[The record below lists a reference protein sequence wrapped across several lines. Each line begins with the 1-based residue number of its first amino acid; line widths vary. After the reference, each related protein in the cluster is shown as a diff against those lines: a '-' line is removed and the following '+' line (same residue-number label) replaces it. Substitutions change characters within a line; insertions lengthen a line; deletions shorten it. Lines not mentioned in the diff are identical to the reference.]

1 MAGSQ
6 ARRRTDIHSLKKKQE
21 KKNKEFYALIR
32 QKSHSPKTISVPV
45 GAGLGTGNGSNGFVK
60 TSGDTM
66 IGSFAFYPK
75 VQTIASGVLDVDPVN
90 NNDTSRIIVA
100 GELGVDDD
108 IDTITGASHAG
119 QILNLQS
126 VETQTHTL
134 KHNTGNFYSYTLGDV
149 TFTGNILLIFNSIN
163 NKWIE
168 LTSSSASGG
177 AGVTEAQNPVVWTG
191 IHSFNG
197 TATSINSATIV
208 LGDAIVPTFDKLW
221 IYAHVA
227 TGLYPFDDAVQ
238 DFGSATLRW
247 NQIYGASI
255 IASTVTASVSL
266 TCSGTTF
273 LGIDTADR
281 ITCTGR
287 FNADLDPSVTNTYNF
302 GNSGLSWNNMYA
314 ANTISN
320 TVTAA
325 VTLTC
330 NGATFLGTATSDTV
344 TFGGRVNSDI
354 VPSTDNTRSL
364 GTAALEWKDLYVDGT
379 AELDNVNAR
388 GTVTCFGIVSL
399 SGSVTSI
406 TSANIVLGDSSTD
419 QILVVGRFTSDL
431 DPSATQ
437 VRNLGST
444 SLRWGNIFGKT
455 LNVDANSS
463 TASAITIPNGGGI
476 IDFDANAISIGATAG
491 FDALPAK
498 PVAFINIEV
507 GGADYRIPYYSP

>member
-45 GAGLGTGNGSNGFVK
+45 GAGLGTGNGSNGFVR

-168 LTSSSASGG
+168 LSQIGSTGSG
-177 AGVTEAQNPVVWTG
+177 AGVTQAQNPVVWTG

-255 IASTVTASVSL
+255 ISSTVTASVSL

-273 LGIDTADR
+273 LGTDTADR

-330 NGATFLGTATSDTV
+330 SGTTFLGTSTSDRVNIT
-344 TFGGRVNSDI
+344 GRVNTSI
-354 VPSTDNTRSL
+354 VPSSDNNYDL
-364 GTAALEWKDLYVDGT
+364 GSASLEWKDLYVDGT
-379 AELDNVNAR
+379 AELDTVNAR

-406 TSANIVLGDSSTD
+406 TSGTIVFGDSSTD
-419 QILVVGRFTSDL
+419 SISVVGRI
-431 DPSATQ
+431 ATDFLPITDATYD
-437 VRNLGST
+437 LGSS
-444 SLRWGNIFGKT
+444 SLAWENIFADRELSLYESFAAGSAPAAISGYSQIFCRDDGAGKT
-455 LNVDANSS
+455 QLRVKFQTGTSVL
-463 TASAITIPNGGGI
+463 I
-476 IDFDANAISIGATAG
+476 ATE
-491 FDALPAK
+491 P
-498 PVAFINIEV
+498 
-507 GGADYRIPYYSP
+507 